1 MANKRMEYA
10 LWKQCVEALLI
21 KKTGLDSE
29 AFQDFDFQKAYQAK
43 WSPERT
49 ATATI
54 AAARRF

>member
-1 MANKRMEYA
+1 MEYA
-10 LWKQCVEALLI
+10 LWKQCVEALII

-29 AFQDFDFQKAYQAK
+29 GMADYDYTKAYQAG

-49 ATATI
+49 ATAAI

>member
-1 MANKRMEYA
+1 MEYA

-29 AFQDFDFQKAYQAK
+29 AFPDFDFQKAYQAK